1 MRERGERQRQRE
13 RAREVE
19 WEREREGQRESYERG
34 KGIERENT
42 KVSTLSYANIK

>member
-13 RAREVE
+13 REVE